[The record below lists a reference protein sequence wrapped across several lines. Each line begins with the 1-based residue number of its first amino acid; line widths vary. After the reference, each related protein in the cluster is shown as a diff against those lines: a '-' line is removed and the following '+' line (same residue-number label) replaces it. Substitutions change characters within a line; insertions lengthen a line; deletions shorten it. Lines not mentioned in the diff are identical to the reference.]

1 MSARLLVPLDGS
13 PLAEAVLPE
22 IAELAAQR
30 NGEIVLLRVVLAHA
44 LPGVDPVEAQ
54 VRVVEEA
61 QAYLAKVEAA
71 LAARGL
77 AVKSVVRYGHAAEEI
92 LDHARVGSVDM
103 IAMSTHGR
111 SGIRR
116 WFLGSVAEAVV
127 RRSPVPV
134 LLVRAL
140 LASKDSTDAALG
152 RPDLLGPS
160 PPDISTPPRIRHVLC
175 PVDLTPACR
184 DVMAAAGALA
194 LRFDADLT
202 ILHAVYD
209 PLDVTCSHIPHPPM
223 EQMREEM
230 IRVAE
235 ERLRRQVRRTLG
247 SPPRTSLVVVA
258 GSPFHQIIRFAQTHD
273 IDLIVMGTE
282 GRRGLD
288 HVIMGSTA
296 ERVMRGAPC
305 PVFSIRRAA

>member
-1 MSARLLVPLDGS
+1 MTTRLLVPLDGS

-22 IAELAAQR
+22 IAEMAAQR
-30 NGEIVLLRVVLAHA
+30 HGEIILLRVVLAHA

-61 QAYLAKVEAA
+61 QTYLAKVEAG

-77 AVKSVVRYGHAAEEI
+77 AVTSVVRYGHAAEEI
-92 LDHARVGSVDM
+92 LDHARAGGVDM

-116 WFLGSVAEAVV
+116 WLLGSVAEAVI

-134 LLVRAL
+134 LLVRAAL
-140 LASKDSTDAALG
+140 PSEYSTDAVPG
-152 RPDLLGPS
+152 QPDILGP
-160 PPDISTPPRIRHVLC
+160 PADTSTPPCIRHILC

-184 DVMAAAGALA
+184 EVMAAAGALA
-194 LRFDADLT
+194 SRFDADLT

-223 EQMREEM
+223 EQMREEL
-230 IRVAE
+230 IRIAE
-235 ERLRRQVRRTLG
+235 DKLRRLVRRTLG
-247 SPPRTSLVVVA
+247 SPPRTALVVVA
-258 GSPFHQIIRFAQTHD
+258 GSPFHQIIRFAQTHG

-282 GRRGLD
+282 GRTGLD

-296 ERVMRGAPC
+296 ERVVRGAPC